1 MSAIVLLHGS
11 PFLFKFELQGSGL
24 SSIATSQGASLAAL
38 SSLTLADDDEDGAV
52 AAARALTTSTPS
64 NGVPGSASLVSSP
77 TRPWTSGQLELQAAL
92 LSQRSLSATLGGSA
106 AGKLRGDEGGW
117 AGPQTDAAAC
127 ATTHHKHFF
136 ILSCSGKPI
145 YSYHGGE
152 DEDQASLTALIT
164 ALVSVVQDQVRGR
177 RRHDG

>member
-24 SSIATSQGASLAAL
+24 SSTATSQGASLAAL

-64 NGVPGSASLVSSP
+64 DGVPGSASLVSSP
-77 TRPWTSGQLELQAAL
+77 TRPWTSGQLELQTAL

-106 AGKLRGDEGGW
+106 AGKLGGDEGRW
-117 AGPQTDAAAC
+117 TGPKTDATAC
-127 ATTHHKHFF
+127 ATTHQKHYF

-164 ALVSVVQDQVRGR
+164 ALVSVVQDQVRAG
-177 RRHDG
+177 GG